1 MRVFDPTALFP
12 CITEFQAQK
21 KKKIGEESLGSFLGH
36 NKTGSNQRSQNF
48 MQKNALLAFGKIHVK
63 PKLRGQEGAM
73 ELRTLRKSRKY
84 HPIRFHDV
92 LASLCKLGA

>member
-1 MRVFDPTALFP
+1 
-12 CITEFQAQK
+12 
-21 KKKIGEESLGSFLGH
+21 
-36 NKTGSNQRSQNF
+36 